1 MFKMTTVSVNAQF
14 KTFDASFDHSS
25 ALFNRNCL
33 GVSSNRI
40 FHASSIMVI
49 FCHHLLFKMSPQVKI
64 WWGQIWTVCGP
75 WVPGPM
81 KSASFAK
88 KGS

>member
-25 ALFNRNCL
+25 ALFNQNCL

-64 WWGQIWTVCGP
+64 KNLVGSNPDCLR
-75 WVPGPM
+75 PM
-81 KSASFAK
+81 GAWSCD
-88 KGS
+88 

>member
-1 MFKMTTVSVNAQF
+1 MTTVSVNAQF
-14 KTFDASFDHSS
+14 KTFDASFDYSS

-33 GVSSNRI
+33 GVSFNRL

-49 FCHHLLFKMSPQVKI
+49 FCHHLLFKMSLQVKI

-75 WVPGPM
+75 WLSSPVTNYPC
-81 KSASFAK
+81 AK
-88 KGS
+88 EV